1 MPGDNK
7 TSVKWTAVEDVALAQ
22 LVRDGVKDRDGWM
35 GVGTE
40 LQRLGFRLR
49 NRDGDALTA
58 REAGNQAKDR
68 YARIMRAEAERQAEP
83 KTGETRKWNKCNIC
97 GQIRKGHSCTG
108 PPDDDSTATKRYRG
122 ARPKAPGISKE
133 EVKAAFASVQTPV
146 EGTDAEIVSFFRRV
160 LPEAELYDGPP
171 PTPTGAAARASAP
184 PACPPSNSSDGVA
197 WEDRGTQVY
206 NGPPAAPSA
215 GNVTW
220 MLDPLTNT
228 IVDAPVASPPVNEAP
243 AAGVAADSAAA
254 VVAATVV
261 AAGPS
266 ALWDVLLPP
275 DVLGQLAEQAAA
287 VNAGAAAAVAAAEA
301 AAEADAESSVPHT
314 ADGSAAG
321 GGFY

>member
-7 TSVKWTAVEDVALAQ
+7 TSVKWTAVEDVALVQ

-83 KTGETRKWNKCNIC
+83 KTGENRKWNKCNIC

-171 PTPTGAAARASAP
+171 PTPTAAASQGPPRTPERPTTPTNAAWVHVPAPQSGGTVGAA
-184 PACPPSNSSDGVA
+184 NEG
-197 WEDRGTQVY
+197 
-206 NGPPAAPSA
+206 
-215 GNVTW
+215 GNATW
-220 MLDPLTNT
+220 MVDPLTNT
-228 IVDAPVASPPVNEAP
+228 IVDAPVASTPVNEA
-243 AAGVAADSAAA
+243 
-254 VVAATVV
+254 VV
-261 AAGPS
+261 
-266 ALWDVLLPP
+266 
-275 DVLGQLAEQAAA
+275 
-287 VNAGAAAAVAAAEA
+287 AAVAAAEA
-301 AAEADAESSVPHT
+301 AAVAAGPGAATAAAAAAAAAAAVAVAEA
-314 ADGSAAG
+314 ADPSAAAMWSVLGQWADEAAAVNTG
-321 GGFY
+321 GGVPLWKEYGTF